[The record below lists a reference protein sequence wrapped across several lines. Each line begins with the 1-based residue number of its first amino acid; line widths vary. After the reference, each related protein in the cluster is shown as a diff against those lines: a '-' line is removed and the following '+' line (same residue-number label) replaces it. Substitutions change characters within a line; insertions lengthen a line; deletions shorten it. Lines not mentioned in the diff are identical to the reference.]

1 MCELLKLQIAEG
13 ISVVKGYLINDLKF
27 YLRKKVE
34 EMKKAAEE
42 KRLENQKD

>member
-13 ISVVKGYLINDLKF
+13 ISVVKGHLLNDLKF

-34 EMKKAAEE
+34 EMKRKAEE
-42 KRLENQKD
+42 KAENQKD

>member
-1 MCELLKLQIAEG
+1 MCELLKMQIAEAA
-13 ISVVKGYLINDLKF
+13 SVVKGYLINDLKF

-42 KRLENQKD
+42 KAENQKD

>member
-1 MCELLKLQIAEG
+1 MCKLIELQIAEG
-13 ISVVKGYLINDLKF
+13 ISAVKGYLINDLKF

-42 KRLENQKD
+42 KAENQKD